1 MLNEIIEK
9 VGNEYF
15 KGVQNVSGAKYEQN
29 KARTCE
35 DLFSTNTVTELQLN
49 LVKNSSKST
58 DK

>member
-15 KGVQNVSGAKYEQN
+15 KGAQIVSCAKYEQN
-29 KARTCE
+29 KARTSE